1 MIKTDISFDKAVAN
15 VTHFL
20 SKDKKSKTN
29 LEKANTGFTCFA
41 NSVKVLQQ
49 HAAYERTVPTKAKAA
64 QELLDKYK
72 GEKV

>member
-1 MIKTDISFDKAVAN
+1 MIKTNISFDTAVGN

-20 SKDKKSKTN
+20 SKDKKGKGHFDKN
-29 LEKANTGFTCFA
+29 QYGFTCLA

-49 HAAYERTVPTKAKAA
+49 YAEHEVTVPTKAKAA

-72 GEKV
+72 GDLV